1 MRMTSQTGVGLME
14 VLVAML
20 LLALAV
26 MGFSALQVR
35 SVAATNESANRTLG
49 LSLIRSVAEE
59 MRVNAAGSAD
69 FVTALNAGTPATK
82 TCLGTVTT
90 APVYCTPQE
99 AAIYT
104 AAQLDTNATKNGM
117 NLQVVNCPGVVQT
130 RQCIIAAWDKTSA
143 TVGSDADKAC
153 IDSSTNKYF
162 RKATC
167 LMAEA
172 Y

>member
-104 AAQLDTNATKNGM
+104 AAQLRSNATKNGM
-117 NLQVVNCPGVVQT
+117 SLQVVNCPGVVQT

-143 TVGSDADKAC
+143 TVGSDADKDC